1 MPRIDALTLKIKVN
15 GEDKGLVF
23 KRLASALEG
32 MAKYVIKEARIE
44 LKNQDKVVS
53 GDLYN
58 SLYYKLN
65 TGRDETTL
73 EFEAGVPYW
82 DFVNQGVKGVKDQ
95 SKAPESDYRF
105 GTGNFSGQGTLRG
118 GIDRWVIRKP
128 IEGVRDAKTGRF
140 IPRKQM
146 VRMISNKIWNY
157 GIAPSNYYTLALD
170 RGWKTYKKRMAV
182 AIGLD
187 VSDFVTEHY
196 EGDID
201 IEITI

>member
-1 MPRIDALTLKIKVN
+1 MPRIEALTLKMRVN
-15 GEDKGLVF
+15 GADEDLVF
-23 KRLASALEG
+23 SRLKAALEG
-32 MAKYVIKEARIE
+32 MAKYVIREARLQLE
-44 LKNQDKVVS
+44 RQGKVVT
-53 GDLYN
+53 GDLRD
-58 SLYYKLN
+58 SLQYTLS

-73 EFEAGVPYW
+73 EFDAGVPYW
-82 DFVNQGVKGVKDQ
+82 DFVNQGVKGATDQ
-95 SKAPESDYRF
+95 SKAPDSDYQF

-118 GIDRWVIRKP
+118 GINKWVIQKP
-128 IEGVRDAKTGRF
+128 LQGIRDPKTGRF
-140 IPRKQM
+140 TPRKQM

-157 GIAPSNYYTLALD
+157 GIAPSEYYTLALD

-187 VSDFVTEHY
+187 VSDFVTKHY